1 MEPVEGKRG
10 GQEQQPE
17 RQEVVGLPQ
26 QQRQGPEQEV
36 SWPGGEGCLASVSG
50 NIDCVFRLSCIYFVV
65 FLFLESDDCTAEQ
78 RAGVER

>member
-50 NIDCVFRLSCIYFVV
+50 NIDCVLYCLVYTLLCFYS
-65 FLFLESDDCTAEQ
+65 
-78 RAGVER
+78 